1 MLFEPSL
8 DALLRVS
15 PTIDL
20 ARYFCE
26 LPPPASQPI
35 LDASYPFF
43 LLIADITRLAR
54 STRPLNDIEVQAFNH
69 LLADLLHYEKGLSDS
84 SPGIGWYL
92 LTMRIFLLKVHP
104 TVTSVGATQQINH
117 LSANG
122 FTVLNSLK
130 VDEYLLG
137 FTLWPVAVLRS
148 IAVTV
153 SEKCIVERKI
163 SLLARR
169 QRGLTMRLR
178 DRFRAIW
185 ATPQVDKSTI
195 LVQRLHMLVKI
206 I

>member
-69 LLADLLHYEKGLSDS
+69 LLADLLHYEKGLSDG
-84 SPGIGWYL
+84 SP
-92 LTMRIFLLKVHP
+92 
-104 TVTSVGATQQINH
+104 VTSVGATQQINH